1 MTMKQLYLVLSIMIF
16 SCIFTANAAVKRY
29 VKPIASG
36 TQNGSSW
43 ANAKSDLQQVINASA
58 EGDTIWVAAG
68 TYTGGFTLKQ
78 GVQIYGGFAGFET
91 FLKERKLPGTNEN
104 QTILDGNNTQ
114 RVVSQDVA
122 FTVST
127 VLDGFIIQNGSAL
140 YGAGISLKS
149 NSILRRCIVRNNQA
163 GEIRLGDYVAS
174 QGGVVFRIDKNAGKV
189 YVIATQNHGQ
199 TYQSGKGTV
208 VAKGTLDSALLDLN
222 GMANTKLMSNARAA
236 TAVAEYVA
244 DAPADG
250 FTDWYIPSAGE
261 WGMLI
266 SGGPFMGGRS
276 ELCSTVEQTLTTIN
290 KQTFG
295 TDKYWSSTPANNKQY
310 PDMWYANFGTMSLNS
325 INALQYNCLRPARSF
340 ALNIGYGTGGG
351 VYATSGARIE
361 GCLVYNNTAA
371 EGSGVYTI
379 GNVPV
384 HFSTIVSNKQS
395 SADYANSQG
404 VVTVF
409 EAGSTETSSI
419 TNSIIWGNKDF
430 DNTVSNVNNSTSTR
444 IIYTAWETDAVTGTG
459 NIALPSDNSAE
470 NGIRF
475 INPNI
480 YNFRLWEN
488 SICAKLANQPRL
500 PKGLDTDLKGAVR
513 TSATTN
519 TLCLGAYEP
528 DSIINSVPELLNEN
542 EIMIYPNPVHRGAML
557 TLANHSNYTEL
568 SVSIVNLVG
577 QIISVEKY
585 SNTTIHVQMP
595 NEAGTYFVKIT
606 TNEGLTVAKK
616 ISVL

>member
-1 MTMKQLYLVLSIMIF
+1 MIMKQLYSILFIMTF
-16 SCIFTANAAVKRY
+16 GCIFTGNAAVKRY
-29 VKPIASG
+29 VKPIATG

-78 GVQIYGGFAGFET
+78 GVQIYGGFAGFESL
-91 FLKERKLPGTNEN
+91 LKERKLPGTNEN

-114 RVVSQDVA
+114 RVVSQDIA

-140 YGAGISLKS
+140 YGAGVSLKS

-163 GEIRLGDYVAS
+163 GEIRIGDYVSS

-189 YVIATQNHGQ
+189 YVVATQNHGQ
-199 TYQSGKGTV
+199 TYQSGKGAV

-276 ELCSTVEQTLTTIN
+276 ELCSTVEQTLASIN

-295 TDKYWSSTPANNKQY
+295 KDKYWSSTPANNKQY

-325 INALQYNCLRPARSF
+325 INALQYNCLRLARSF
-340 ALNIGYGTGGG
+340 ALNIGFGTGGG

-371 EGSGVYTI
+371 EGSGIYTV

-395 SADYANSQG
+395 SADYLNSHG
-404 VVTVF
+404 LVTAF
-409 EAGSTETSSI
+409 ETGSPEITSV
-419 TNSIIWGNKDF
+419 TNSIIWGNKDA
-430 DNTVSNVNNSTSTR
+430 NNQPANLTVTASTR
-444 IIYTAWETDAVTGTG
+444 IIFTAWETDVVVGTG
-459 NIALPSDNSAE
+459 NIALPSDNSADK
-470 NGIRF
+470 GIHF
-475 INPNI
+475 KNPNVFDF
-480 YNFRLWEN
+480 NLSAN
-488 SICAKLANQPRL
+488 SICGDTANKPRL
-500 PKGLDTDLKGAVR
+500 PKGLDADLNGVTR
-513 TSATTN
+513 TTTA
-519 TLCLGAYEP
+519 CRSMGAYESDTIP
-528 DSIINSVPELLNEN
+528 NSVHDLLNEN
-542 EIMIYPNPVHRGAML
+542 EILVYPSPVHRGATL
-557 TLANHSNYTEL
+557 TLANHSNYAEL

-585 SNTTIHVQMP
+585 SNTTIQVQMP
-595 NEAGTYFVKIT
+595 NDAGTYFVKII
-606 TNEGLTVAKK
+606 TNEGLAVTKK
-616 ISVL
+616 ISVQ

>member
-1 MTMKQLYLVLSIMIF
+1 MKQLYSILFIMTF
-16 SCIFTANAAVKRY
+16 SCIFTGNAAVKRY
-29 VKPIASG
+29 VKPTASG

-43 ANAKSDLQQVINASA
+43 ANAKSDLQQVVNASA

-127 VLDGFIIQNGSAL
+127 VLDGFVIQNGSAL
-140 YGAGISLKS
+140 YGAGVSLKS
-149 NSILRRCIVRNNQA
+149 NSVLRRCIVRNNQA
-163 GEIRLGDYVAS
+163 GEIRIGDYVSS

-189 YVIATQNHGQ
+189 HVVATQNHGQ

-236 TAVAEYVA
+236 TAIAEYVA
-244 DAPADG
+244 DVPADG

-276 ELCSTVEQTLTTIN
+276 ELCSTVEQTLTSIN

-325 INALQYNCLRPARSF
+325 INALQYNCLRPVRSF

-404 VVTVF
+404 MVTVF

-430 DNTVSNVNNSTSTR
+430 DINPSNINFSGSTR
-444 IIYTAWETDAVTGTG
+444 ILYTALESSDAVFGTG
-459 NIALPSDNSAE
+459 NVALPSQNNLDK
-470 NGIRF
+470 GVQF
-475 INPNI
+475 KNPN
-480 YNFRLWEN
+480 NLDFNLLAN
-488 SICAKLANQPRL
+488 SICANIGDKRRL
-500 PKGLDTDLKGAVR
+500 PKGLDTDLNGVIR
-513 TSATTN
+513 TTTA
-519 TLCLGAYEP
+519 CRSMGAYES
-528 DSIINSVPELLNEN
+528 DTIINSVTDLLNEN
-542 EIMIYPNPVHRGAML
+542 EVMVYPNPVHRGTML
-557 TLANHSNYTEL
+557 TLVNNSNYSEF
-568 SVSIVNLVG
+568 SILIIDLVG
-577 QIISVEKY
+577 QVISTGRY
-585 SNTTIHVQMP
+585 SNQTIQLQMP
-595 NEAGTYFVKIT
+595 NVVGTYFLKV
-606 TNEGLTVAKK
+606 LTKQGESVTKK
-616 ISVL
+616 ILVQ